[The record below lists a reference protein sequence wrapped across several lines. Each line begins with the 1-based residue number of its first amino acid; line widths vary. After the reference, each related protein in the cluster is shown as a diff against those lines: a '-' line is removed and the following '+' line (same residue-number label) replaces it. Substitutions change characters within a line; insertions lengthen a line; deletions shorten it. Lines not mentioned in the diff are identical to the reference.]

1 MSRLL
6 RGDLGSPIGSRRPTI
21 STTSPPAPIF
31 DKQDQ
36 LDRIAANLLQGEF
49 IIAVYDATGAG
60 TGFIGLTNKR
70 VIIQDNSF
78 VGKKVAL
85 TSVPYSKINSVA
97 FVSDQSMMGKFFSGS
112 SISVSSGA
120 KDYIVDLRGH
130 EKAKHAHDVI
140 LWHLMSAA

>member
-1 MSRLL
+1 M
-6 RGDLGSPIGSRRPTI
+6 
-21 STTSPPAPIF
+21 
-31 DKQDQ
+31 
-36 LDRIAANLLQGEF
+36 
-49 IIAVYDATGAG
+49 
-60 TGFIGLTNKR
+60 
-70 VIIQDNSF
+70 
-78 VGKKVAL
+78 GKKVAL